1 MEYMLQPNPA
11 SLANCTFHDL
21 IHTKR
26 SADFLCNTAAK
37 VLCSD
42 KQEIL
47 NFFEFYWCDIDGNL
61 PLLLVIYVIA
71 IFFIFKYTAIA
82 VDEYVA
88 DGISKISDWL
98 GFSESLAAVTLLA
111 FANGA
116 GDVITALVASDAEGG
131 VSYNIGAL
139 YGAGLFV
146 CSMVVAICIFQ
157 SDKPIVYDKM
167 IIYRDIG
174 IYLISTF
181 ATIGFAFYGYI
192 TWWSSCILLALYVAL
207 VLVVIVTERIE
218 KSRLKIQE
226 AHQKDRS
233 SMGNGVGETLLTNR
247 DELKDEEEEEKTD
260 EVQRRKLSLDA
271 GKAVGLAAMLAGNE
285 HTVRKTMD
293 KLGGDNMSK
302 ALLMYRTASLRT
314 FLKMKIKMM
323 KEDKDKEMKDRSVLD
338 KISHVLSLP
347 AEIILYLT
355 APPASEEQY
364 SKTRCILFCIPG
376 SLFSWWIFHPEFDM
390 TFIYYALPAGLILMA
405 IFIVALPQ
413 DKPPT
418 WFMLLT
424 IMAVISGLM
433 WTKVLVGVLIDML
446 NSLGVILNLS
456 EAYLGLTILAVGNA
470 LPDALTTVSL
480 CQQGAGTMAISG
492 GYAGQLFGY
501 LVGFGISMLKLT
513 LKEGQQQ
520 FNLFDFSQIQEN
532 MLSLVVIGVALLV
545 LGITFLFGV
554 CNNFRMTKGF
564 GITILVIYV
573 LFIIGSSIFAIH
585 QAITNP

>member
-1 MEYMLQPNPA
+1 MEYLLQPNPA
-11 SLANCTFHDL
+11 SLPNCTFHDL
-21 IHTKR
+21 IHTQR

-42 KQEIL
+42 KQEII
-47 NFFEFYWCDIDGNL
+47 NFFEFYWCDLDGNL

-71 IFFIFKYTAIA
+71 IFFIFKYTALA

-116 GDVITALVASDAEGG
+116 GDVITALVAADAEGG

-157 SDKPIVYDKM
+157 SDEPIVYDKM

-192 TWWSSCILLALYVAL
+192 TWWSSCILLGLYVAL
-207 VLVVIVTERIE
+207 VMVVIITERIE
-218 KSRLKIQE
+218 KSKLKIQE
-226 AHQKDRS
+226 AERP
-233 SMGNGVGETLLTNR
+233 SMGNGVGDTLLTNQADLQAAELQ
-247 DELKDEEEEEKTD
+247 DEGEEEKI
-260 EVQRRKLSLDA
+260 QRRKLSIDA

-285 HTVRKTMD
+285 HTVQSTINQID
-293 KLGGDNMSK
+293 GDDHLK
-302 ALLMYRTASLRT
+302 ALLLFRTASLRT
-314 FLKMKIKMM
+314 FLKLKVKMIKEHRDM
-323 KEDKDKEMKDRSVLD
+323 EMKDRSTLD

-355 APPASEEQY
+355 ATPASEEQY
-364 SKTRCILFCIPG
+364 SKTRCIVFCIPG
-376 SLFSWWIFHPEFDM
+376 TLFTWWIFHPELDM
-390 TFIYYALPAGLILMA
+390 TFIYYALPVGALLMV
-405 IFIVALPQ
+405 IFMITLPQ
-413 DKPPT
+413 DKPPK

-424 IMAVISGLM
+424 IMAVASGLM

-446 NSLGVILNLS
+446 NTLGVLLNLP

-470 LPDALTTVSL
+470 LPDALTTVAL

-501 LVGFGISMLKLT
+501 LVGFGVSMLKLT

-520 FNLFDFSQIQEN
+520 FNLFDFTQIQDN
-532 MLSLVVIGVALLV
+532 MLSLVVVGVALLV
-545 LGITFLFGV
+545 LGITFIFGV
-554 CNNFRMTKGF
+554 CNNFKMTRGF

-573 LFIIGSSIFAIH
+573 VFILGSSVFAIH